1 MSALARYAQ
10 AKSALFPS
18 LSIGGSFGLSGSI
31 MGQLGEWGT
40 HNSNGFGSLTLPIF
54 NAGSLMAQVEQR
66 DAQAAQAKIDY
77 EASLLTGVQDV
88 EDALNKVW
96 SQETRKN
103 HWSLPTS
110 RHETLRQPHGRI
122 TVPAFRT
129 SPSC

>member
-1 MSALARYAQ
+1 
-10 AKSALFPS
+10 
-18 LSIGGSFGLSGSI
+18 

>member
-1 MSALARYAQ
+1 
-10 AKSALFPS
+10 
-18 LSIGGSFGLSGSI
+18 

-77 EASLLTGVQDV
+77 EASLLAGVQDV

-96 SQETRKN
+96 SQ
-103 HWSLPTS
+103 
-110 RHETLRQPHGRI
+110 
-122 TVPAFRT
+122 
-129 SPSC
+129 

>member
-1 MSALARYAQ
+1 
-10 AKSALFPS
+10 
-18 LSIGGSFGLSGSI
+18 

-77 EASLLTGVQDV
+77 EASLLAGVQDV

-96 SQETRKN
+96 SQETRKK
-103 HWSLPTS
+103 SLVVAEESARKRSDS
-110 RHETLRQPHGRI
+110 RTAELQCRSSRLYGRADD
-122 TVPAFRT
+122 PKNAFDC
-129 SPSC
+129 SGIFGECGG

>member
-1 MSALARYAQ
+1 MAQ
-10 AKSALFPS
+10 A
-18 LSIGGSFGLSGSI
+18 
-31 MGQLGEWGT
+31 
-40 HNSNGFGSLTLPIF
+40 
-54 NAGSLMAQVEQR
+54 EQR

-122 TVPAFRT
+122 TVPAFRDFT
-129 SPSC
+129 VVLTTQRTLLTVQESLASVEAEIAQGYIDLYTALGGGWTVPQEFKK

>member
-1 MSALARYAQ
+1 MAEAKVMSALARYAQ

-66 DAQAAQAKIDY
+66 RQLKPK
-77 EASLLTGVQDV
+77 LTMKRVC
-88 EDALNKVW
+88 
-96 SQETRKN
+96 
-103 HWSLPTS
+103 S
-110 RHETLRQPHGRI
+110 R
-122 TVPAFRT
+122 AFRM
-129 SPSC
+129 